1 MVAMVPVFNP
11 ISPVVAVSENV
22 TLGWLTFAGVVVTA
36 LGLLGVALIN
46 NNKQNAI
53 KKGQATLQTGQ
64 DDLSKTNKEDH
75 GVVYGDLVI
84 VKEDVQKLAESQLKT
99 REDVVRI
106 REHIVKVEGDLQ
118 EARLEI
124 ATMSDRNYAAIEALA
139 AGLAELKSHL
149 ARYISENPQTIK
161 TEEVHEATTE

>member
-1 MVAMVPVFNP
+1 MA
-11 ISPVVAVSENV
+11 
-22 TLGWLTFAGVVVTA
+22 
-36 LGLLGVALIN
+36 
-46 NNKQNAI
+46 
-53 KKGQATLQTGQ
+53 KKDEKIITSNEI
-64 DDLSKTNKEDH
+64 LSNFLKTNKEDH